1 VGRLL
6 RRSRGSDEVPGSA
19 HSDPRRPGGTAALA
33 DVAHPGL
40 ALAASASIVTFAG
53 ASPYTWLNPGA
64 LWAGLTQLGQEHLL
78 SSMHAGDG
86 SALPVLRVNLRY
98 GFGLFSLLV
107 GCVALVC
114 PWRWRRDE
122 LVLLAATIV
131 FSTLVLAASSVFM
144 HYCLPLAPLWSLL
157 LWRLLHHLDSRRLWQ
172 LGCVLLLLAEPA
184 RASLQQRRLLA
195 GPDTRSQAI
204 A

>member
-1 VGRLL
+1 
-6 RRSRGSDEVPGSA
+6 
-19 HSDPRRPGGTAALA
+19 
-33 DVAHPGL
+33 
-40 ALAASASIVTFAG
+40 
-53 ASPYTWLNPGA
+53 
-64 LWAGLTQLGQEHLL
+64 
-78 SSMHAGDG
+78 MHAGDG